1 MKTFRR
7 ITAALLAALMLFG
20 LAACGETG
28 GEKETEV
35 LTEPASS
42 YVRDTKTKIAALNGM
57 SNLCI
62 SKFSVDR
69 AYNYETTV
77 CDTEDE
83 IAALLKDG
91 GADIAVVPVDFAA
104 KLYNE
109 TSGAIQILA
118 VNSLGFF
125 HVIENG
131 EKIQSVADL
140 KGKTVYAAYQGTG
153 YEAVINHILTE
164 NGVDPEKDINLQ
176 SKATATDAAKLAD
189 DGTAEVLI
197 LPEPYASKVLYNNK
211 TCRKALDLNAEWN
224 KISETPLAQ
233 TVVVARKEYIDANP
247 DIIKEFMGFEKISI
261 NYLKTNLYGAP
272 VFLKDNGYVENSVL
286 ATEVI
291 AGCNFNFLSGEEM
304 KAAVSKV
311 LAVYGITVDDA
322 FYYGV

>member
-7 ITAALLAALMLFG
+7 ITAALLAVLMLFG
-20 LAACGETG
+20 LAACGED
-28 GEKETEV
+28 GEKDNEV

-42 YVRDTKTKIAALNGM
+42 YVRETKTKIAALSGM

-77 CDTEDE
+77 YNTEDE
-83 IAALLKDG
+83 IAAVLKDG

-109 TSGAIQILA
+109 TSGAVQLLA

-131 EKIQSVADL
+131 EKIQSIADL
-140 KGKTVYAAYQGTG
+140 KGKTVYAAYQGTA

-164 NGVDPEKDINLQ
+164 NGIDPEKDISLQ
-176 SKATATDAAKLAD
+176 NKATATDAARLAD
-189 DGTAEVLI
+189 DGTAEILI
-197 LPEPYASKVLYNNK
+197 LPEPYASKLLHNNK
-211 TCRKALDLNAEWN
+211 NCRKALDLNAEWN
-224 KISETPLAQ
+224 KISETSLAQ
-233 TVVVARKEYIDANP
+233 TVVVARKDYIEAKP
-247 DIIKEFMGFEKISI
+247 DIIKEFMSFEKISI

-272 VFLKDNGYVENSVL
+272 VFLKDNGFVENAVL
-286 ATEVI
+286 ATDVI
-291 AGCNFNFLSGEEM
+291 AGCNFSFLSGEEM
-304 KAAVSKV
+304 KAAVSAV
-311 LAVYGITVDDA
+311 LAVYGITVNDA